1 MIHSIA
7 PRDPFPASGRESC
20 AADRNRQLPTIHET
34 ATVHPGASLGD
45 SVIVAAG
52 AVIGADVELGEGCR
66 VGAHAVLE
74 GPMRLGSGNQL
85 GPHCILGTPPQDRAY
100 RGEPTRLEIG
110 DNNVLR
116 EFVTVH
122 RATTK
127 EDHVTRI
134 GNHNYL
140 MAYSHVGHD
149 CVLGDHITMANGATL
164 AGHVSVGNH
173 VNIAGLCAVHQFA
186 RIGAYAMLGGGTMAP
201 MDIPPYAMASG
212 NHARLYGVNRRGLQR
227 HGFDADT
234 IRQIRAA
241 YRLLFR
247 SGLRL
252 SEALAAIEADA
263 TLHGQAIDELLDFIR
278 TSKRGITR

>member
-1 MIHSIA
+1 M
-7 PRDPFPASGRESC
+7 
-20 AADRNRQLPTIHET
+20 PTVHET

-52 AVIGADVELGEGCR
+52 AVIGADVELGEGCT

-74 GPMRLGSGNQL
+74 GPTRLGRGNQV
-85 GPHCILGTPPQDRAY
+85 GPHCVIGTAPQDRGY

-110 DNNVLR
+110 NNNVLR
-116 EFVTVH
+116 EFVTIH

-127 EDHVTRI
+127 ETHVTRI
-134 GNHNYL
+134 GNENYL

-149 CVLGDHITMANGATL
+149 CLLGDHITLANGATL
-164 AGHVSVGNH
+164 AGHVTVGNH
-173 VNIAGLCAVHQFA
+173 VNVAGLCAIHQFA

-212 NHARLYGVNRRGLQR
+212 NHARLFGVNRRGLQR
-227 HGFDADT
+227 NGFDAET
-234 IRQIRAA
+234 IQQIRKA

-247 SGLRL
+247 TNLRL
-252 SEALAAIEADA
+252 SEALAAIEADPA
-263 TLHGQAIDELLDFIR
+263 LDSASISDLLDFIR

>member
-1 MIHSIA
+1 M
-7 PRDPFPASGRESC
+7 
-20 AADRNRQLPTIHET
+20 PTIHET
-34 ATVHPGASLGD
+34 ATVHPGAILGD
-45 SVIVAAG
+45 SVIIAAG
-52 AVIGADVELGEGCR
+52 AVIGADVELGDGCS

-74 GPMRLGSGNQL
+74 GPMQIGSNNRI
-85 GPHCILGTPPQDRAY
+85 GPHCVLGTPPQDRAY
-100 RGEPTRLEIG
+100 EGEPTRLEIG
-110 DNNVLR
+110 NDNVLR
-116 EFVTVH
+116 EFVTIH

-127 EDHVTRI
+127 ENHVTRL
-134 GNHNYL
+134 GNDNYL

-149 CVLGDHITMANGATL
+149 CVLGNHITMANAATL
-164 AGHVSVGNH
+164 AGHVSVGDH

-227 HGFDADT
+227 HGFEADI
-234 IRQIRAA
+234 IRQIRTA

-247 SGLRL
+247 DGLRL
-252 SEALAAIEADA
+252 NEALAAIEANAGLQSQPIRD
-263 TLHGQAIDELLDFIR
+263 LLDFIR